1 MNDDEL
7 NLTEKI
13 KLLGI
18 YVFYNPYYVLSISD
32 YLLSNY
38 CNDPEGTTIEW
49 VEDLILNIIENN
61 INFTI
66 LGYFGMASNYSKK
79 EKVVLFLKFFGNE
92 LCLIPLEYFYNN
104 NLEKIHQY
112 LDLILKPENECF
124 EINSKGLKGEFFFES
139 FKYKKI
145 LDNLF
150 LSSFYIITITRRYIE
165 ILIETHKGEETT
177 INFIKKLIEIIKKVL
192 NTKLKEIDESFIK
205 KLLTVMSSNYILSEL
220 YINLSNLWTEIA
232 EYSLLKFY
240 ETKTKIIVKDDTIN
254 FFI

>member
-1 MNDDEL
+1 MNDEEL
-7 NLTEKI
+7 KLTEKI
-13 KLLGI
+13 TLLGI
-18 YVFYNPYYVLSISD
+18 YVYYNPFYVLSISD

-49 VEDLILNIIENN
+49 YEDLVLNIIENK
-61 INFTI
+61 INFSI

-79 EKVVLFLKFFGNE
+79 EKVVLNLKFFGNE

-104 NLEKIHQY
+104 KLEKIHQY
-112 LDLILKPENECF
+112 LGSILKPENECF

-150 LSSFYIITITRRYIE
+150 LNSFYIITITRRFIE
-165 ILIETHKGEETT
+165 IIIETHKGEETA
-177 INFIKKLIEIIKKVL
+177 INFIRTILEILKKVL
-192 NTKLKEIDESFIK
+192 NSNLNKIDETFIK
-205 KLLTVMSSNYILSEL
+205 KLLNIINSKYILSEL
-220 YINLSNLWTEIA
+220 YINISNLWTEIA

-240 ETKTKIIVKDDTIN
+240 ETKTKIIVKDDNIN